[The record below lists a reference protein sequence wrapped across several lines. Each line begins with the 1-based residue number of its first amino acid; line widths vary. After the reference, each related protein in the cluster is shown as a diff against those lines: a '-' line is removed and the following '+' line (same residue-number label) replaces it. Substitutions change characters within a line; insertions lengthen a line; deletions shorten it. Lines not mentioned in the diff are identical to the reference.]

1 MTRDQLPR
9 LLGIWLAVGLV
20 SFIALFRVSAPYG
33 RYLRRG
39 WGPTIHR
46 TLGWVLME
54 LPAAVLPVAFFLT
67 SDRRGD
73 VVPLVFLGLWL
84 SHYVNRSLIFPFRMQ
99 GGQARM
105 PLSIAGM
112 AFFFNLV
119 NGSLQG
125 WYLFRAG
132 PRLDAGWFADPRF
145 LLGLA
150 LFAGGY
156 GLNLHSD
163 AILRRLRAPGDT
175 GYHIPHGG
183 GFRLVSCPNYLGEM
197 IEWGGWALLT
207 WSPTGLVFFL
217 WTVANLAPRAWSH
230 HRWYLEKFPDY
241 PPDRKALIPHLF

>member
-9 LLGIWLAVGLV
+9 LLGIWLAIGLV

-33 RYLRRG
+33 RYLRKG
-39 WGPTIHR
+39 WGPTIDR

-54 LPAAVLPVAFFLT
+54 LPAAVLPVGFFLA

-73 VVPLVFLGLWL
+73 IVPLVFLGLWL
-84 SHYVNRSLIFPFRMQ
+84 SHYLNRSLVFPFRMR
-99 GGQARM
+99 GGQERM
-105 PLSIAGM
+105 PLSIAAM

-125 WYLFRAG
+125 WYLFHAG
-132 PRLDAGWFADPRF
+132 PRLDASWLADPRF
-145 LLGLA
+145 LIGFA
-150 LFAGGY
+150 LFVVGY

-175 GYHIPHGG
+175 GYHIPQGG
-183 GFRLVSCPNYLGEM
+183 GFRFVSCPNYLGE
-197 IEWGGWALLT
+197 IVEWGGWALLT
-207 WSPTGLVFFL
+207 WSPTGLAFFV

-241 PPDRKALIPHLF
+241 PAGRRALLPYLF

>member
-1 MTRDQLPR
+1 MTRDALPQ

-33 RYLRRG
+33 RHLRRG
-39 WGPTIHR
+39 WGPTIPR

-54 LPAAVLPVAFFLT
+54 LPAAVLPVAFFLS

-73 VVPLVFLGLWL
+73 VVSLAFLGIWL
-84 SHYVNRSLIFPFRMQ
+84 AHYLNRSLIFPFRMR
-99 GGQARM
+99 GGQERM
-105 PLSIAGM
+105 PLTIAAM

-125 WYLFRAG
+125 WYLFSAG
-132 PRLDAGWFADPRF
+132 PVRDSSWLLDPRF
-145 LLGLA
+145 LTGLA

-163 AILRRLRAPGDT
+163 AILRRLRAPGDS

-183 GFRLVSCPNYLGEM
+183 GFRFVSCPNYLGEI

-207 WSPTGLVFFL
+207 WSPTGLVFFI

-230 HRWYLEKFPDY
+230 HRWYQEKFPEY
-241 PPDRKALIPHLF
+241 PTDRKALIPHLF

>member
-1 MTRDQLPR
+1 MTRDALPQ

-39 WGPTIHR
+39 WGPTIPR

-54 LPAAVLPVAFFLT
+54 LPAAVLPVAFFLS

-73 VVPLVFLGLWL
+73 LVPVAFLALWL
-84 SHYVNRSLIFPFRMQ
+84 SHYVNRSLIFPFRMR
-99 GGQARM
+99 GGEQRM
-105 PLSIAGM
+105 PLTIAAM

-119 NGSLQG
+119 NGALQG
-125 WYLFRAG
+125 WYLFSAG
-132 PRLDAGWFADPRF
+132 PARDVSWLLDPRF
-145 LLGLA
+145 LVGLA
-150 LFAGGY
+150 LFGGGY

-163 AILRRLRAPGDT
+163 AILRRLRAPGDS
-175 GYHIPHGG
+175 GYHIPHSGW
-183 GFRLVSCPNYLGEM
+183 FRFVSCPNYLGEI

-217 WTVANLAPRAWSH
+217 WTVANLAPRARSH

-241 PPDRKALIPHLF
+241 PADRRALIPHLF